1 MDVETLQK
9 LLEIGKNL
17 SRTRSLEPLLRY
29 AMEVAIDLM
38 EAEFGYLVWLNEDGA
53 LTFRVCL
60 DQDGN
65 DIPTPNGQ
73 VSHTILEDV
82 IQQKSPLVVYDALSD
97 PEFRDSDS
105 VMDLQLRSVICV
117 PLLSKGDV
125 LGVLYVENR
134 SKGNVFTEED
144 IQPLEFLASQITVAI
159 ENALLN
165 EELERRIADRTAEL
179 EQALQQVEQSLEDAV
194 ELDRMRT
201 AFFAMVA
208 HDVRAPLT
216 TITFSLDLLRED
228 IWDTCDENQREWLDI
243 AIAMSR
249 HVEKLTD
256 DFLALLS
263 AEIGELAVS
272 PACIDLEE
280 FLLQQYQINRSIP
293 WPEEVEFRLD
303 MDPDLPEVFCDPVRI
318 QQVVTNLLTNA
329 IKYTRQGS
337 VTLYAR
343 KASPDPGTVLIGVR
357 DTGIGIAAEDQ
368 QRVFRR
374 FEQIG
379 ETGKRKNGL
388 GLGLAICRELVRR
401 HGGRIWVES
410 DLGEGA
416 DFRFTLP
423 IAGARDEA

>member
-1 MDVETLQK
+1 MEAETLEK

-17 SRTRSLEPLLRY
+17 SRTRALEPLLRY

-38 EAEFGYLVWLNEDGA
+38 DAEFGYLVWLNEDGS

-73 VSHTILEDV
+73 VSHTILRDV

-134 SKGNVFTEED
+134 SKGSVFTEDD
-144 IQPLEFLASQITVAI
+144 IQPLEFLASQVTVAI

-165 EELERRIADRTAEL
+165 EELELRIAERTAEL
-179 EQALQQVEQSLEDAV
+179 EQALQQVEQSLEEAV

-216 TITFSLDLLRED
+216 TISFALDLLRED
-228 IWDTCDENQREWLDI
+228 IWDNCQEDQREWLNI
-243 AIAMSR
+243 AVAMSR
-249 HVEKLTD
+249 HVEKLTE

-263 AEIGELAVS
+263 AEIGELVVS
-272 PACIDLEE
+272 PERIDLEE
-280 FLLQQYQINRSIP
+280 FLLQQYQINRSIS
-293 WPEEVEFRLD
+293 WPQGVDFRLD
-303 MDPDLPEVFCDPVRI
+303 MDPDLPDVLCDPVRI
-318 QQVVTNLLTNA
+318 QQVVTNLLSNA
-329 IKYTRQGS
+329 LKHTRQGS

-343 KASPDPGTVLIGVR
+343 KDSPDPGTVLVGVR
-357 DTGIGIAAEDQ
+357 DTGVGIAEDDQ

-388 GLGLAICRELVRR
+388 GLGLAICQELVRR
-401 HGGRIWVES
+401 HNGRIWVES

-416 DFRFTLP
+416 DFKFTLP
-423 IAGARDEA
+423 MA